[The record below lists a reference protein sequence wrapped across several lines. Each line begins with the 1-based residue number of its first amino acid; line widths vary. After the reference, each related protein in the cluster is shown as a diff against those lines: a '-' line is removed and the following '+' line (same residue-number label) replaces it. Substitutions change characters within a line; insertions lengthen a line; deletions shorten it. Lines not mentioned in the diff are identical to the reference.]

1 MQLPLPVTLPIDEN
15 FDSFVNTGNEEVVSI
30 LEQIAAGLPYWR
42 ESYELG
48 PLSSLQLP
56 LLTLLGSSATGK
68 SHLLFATCHQL
79 ADKVVSHLYLNLND
93 YQSWSHDIF
102 EGLENL
108 SLIALDNIHA
118 ISGDMVWEEALFDL
132 LNRVVETKRALVICT
147 SHLGPSNPA
156 FILPDLRS
164 RLAWGVIYHV
174 NQLDDAGREEAVRL
188 RAEERGL
195 KLSKQARQFLLH
207 HSERDLKSLMS
218 LLARLDTR
226 SLQEQKRLS
235 VAMVKRE
242 LDLGEQ

>member
-1 MQLPLPVTLPIDEN
+1 MQLPLPVTLPVDEN
-15 FDSFVNTGNEEVVSI
+15 FDSFVNVGNEEVVTLLQSI
-30 LEQIAAGLPYWR
+30 VDALPDWR
-42 ESYELG
+42 QASALG
-48 PLSSLQLP
+48 HLSSLKLP
-56 LLTLLGSSATGK
+56 LVTLLGSTAIGK

-79 ADKVVSHLYLNLND
+79 AKKSVSHLYLNMND
-93 YQSWSHDIF
+93 YRAWSYDIF

-108 SLIALDNIHA
+108 SVIALDNIHA
-118 ISGDMVWEEALFDL
+118 IAGDARWEEALFDL
-132 LNRVVETKRALVICT
+132 LNRVVETQYTLVLCT

-156 FILPDLRS
+156 FTLPDLGS

-195 KLSKQARQFLLH
+195 KLSNQALQFLLH
-207 HSERDLKSLMS
+207 HSERDLKSLMT

-242 LDLGEQ
+242 LGIL

>member
-15 FDSFVNTGNEEVVSI
+15 FDSFVNVGNEEVVAL
-30 LEQIAAGLPYWR
+30 LENIVIALPDWRHAQGL
-42 ESYELG
+42 G
-48 PLSSLQLP
+48 HLSTLKLP
-56 LLTLLGSSATGK
+56 LVTLLGALAIGK

-79 ADKVVSHLYLNLND
+79 AEKSVNHLYLNMND
-93 YQSWSHDIF
+93 FQAWSYDIF

-108 SLIALDNIHA
+108 SVLALDNVHA
-118 ISGDMVWEEALFDL
+118 IAGDERWEEALFDL
-132 LNRVVETKRALVICT
+132 LNRVSETQHTLVICT

-156 FILPDLRS
+156 FTLPDLRS

-174 NQLDDAGREEAVRL
+174 NHLDDAGREEAVRL
-188 RAEERGL
+188 RAAERGL
-195 KLSKQARQFLLH
+195 KLSNQALQFLLN
-207 HSERDLKSLMS
+207 HSERDLKSLMA

-242 LDLGEQ
+242 LGLI

>member
-1 MQLPLPVTLPIDEN
+1 MIDLFQILFCRVHLTRPDHNLPL
-15 FDSFVNTGNEEVVSI
+15 
-30 LEQIAAGLPYWR
+30 
-42 ESYELG
+42 
-48 PLSSLQLP
+48 
-56 LLTLLGSSATGK
+56 
-68 SHLLFATCHQL
+68 C
-79 ADKVVSHLYLNLND
+79 
-93 YQSWSHDIF
+93 
-102 EGLENL
+102 
-108 SLIALDNIHA
+108 
-118 ISGDMVWEEALFDL
+118 
-132 LNRVVETKRALVICT
+132 
-147 SHLGPSNPA
+147 
-156 FILPDLRS
+156 
-164 RLAWGVIYHV
+164 VIYHV

>member
-1 MQLPLPVTLPIDEN
+1 MQLPLPITLPVDEN
-15 FDSFVNTGNEEVVSI
+15 FDSFVNKGNEEVVSI
-30 LEQIAAGLPYWR
+30 LRQIAEALPYWR
-42 ESYELG
+42 EAPALG

-56 LLTLLGSSATGK
+56 LVTLLGNSAIGK

-79 ADKVVSHLYLNLND
+79 AGKSVSHLYLNLND
-93 YQSWSHDIF
+93 YQAWSLDIF

-118 ISGDMVWEEALFDL
+118 IAGNVQWEEALFDL
-132 LNRVVETKRALVICT
+132 FNRVIETKHALIICT

-156 FILPDLRS
+156 FTLPDLRS

-174 NQLDDAGREEAVRL
+174 NQFDDGGREEAVRL

-195 KLSKQARQFLLH
+195 TLSNQALQFLLH

-242 LDLGEQ
+242 LNLG

>member
-1 MQLPLPVTLPIDEN
+1 M
-15 FDSFVNTGNEEVVSI
+15 
-30 LEQIAAGLPYWR
+30 A
-42 ESYELG
+42 
-48 PLSSLQLP
+48 
-56 LLTLLGSSATGK
+56 GK
-68 SHLLFATCHQL
+68 S
-79 ADKVVSHLYLNLND
+79 VSHLYLNLND
-93 YQSWSHDIF
+93 YQAWSLDIF

-118 ISGDMVWEEALFDL
+118 IAGNVQWEEALFDL
-132 LNRVVETKRALVICT
+132 FNRVIETKRALIICT

-156 FILPDLRS
+156 FTLPDLRS

-174 NQLDDAGREEAVRL
+174 NQLDDGGREEAVRL

-195 KLSKQARQFLLH
+195 TLSNQALQFLLH

-218 LLARLDTR
+218 LLARLDAR

-242 LDLGEQ
+242 LNLG